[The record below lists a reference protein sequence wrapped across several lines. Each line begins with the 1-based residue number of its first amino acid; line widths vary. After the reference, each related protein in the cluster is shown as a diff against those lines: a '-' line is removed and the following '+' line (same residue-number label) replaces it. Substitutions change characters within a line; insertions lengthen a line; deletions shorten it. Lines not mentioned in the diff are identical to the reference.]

1 MTAPPSLQDILSMEP
16 RLVIKDT
23 RIAKKFI
30 RYHLTVGL
38 PDITDLPEVPHESM
52 LYWKK
57 KNVKIVSNRI
67 LSSKAYVQSKQA
79 HIILVYF
86 LIITI
91 TH

>member
-57 KNVKIVSNRI
+57 K
-67 LSSKAYVQSKQA
+67 
-79 HIILVYF
+79 
-86 LIITI
+86 T
-91 TH
+91 